1 MDKINILSKYKK
13 FEAIWSPHCIAELN
27 DQKVLLAK
35 VNGKFVWHSHKDED
49 ELFYVIK
56 GKLYMEYR
64 DKKVEV
70 LPGEMIVVPKGVE
83 HRPSAK
89 IETWILLFEPTTTK
103 HTGDVITEIT
113 KDNYPKI

>member
-89 IETWILLFEPTTTK
+89 IETWILLFEPTSTK
-103 HTGDVITEIT
+103 HTGNLITEIT
-113 KDNYPKI
+113 KDDYPKI

>member
-1 MDKINILSKYKK
+1 
-13 FEAIWSPHCIAELN
+13 
-27 DQKVLLAK
+27 
-35 VNGKFVWHSHKDED
+35 
-49 ELFYVIK
+49 
-56 GKLYMEYR
+56 MEYR
-64 DKKVEV
+64 DKTVEV

-89 IETWILLFEPTTTK
+89 IETWILLFEPTATK